1 MQKFATTAPI
11 AAVVA
16 VPAGQLRFIAADRAD
31 VTVEVRPSNAGRS
44 RDVKAAEE
52 TSVSFAD
59 GVLRVAA
66 PEARNQLFGQT
77 GSVEITVQLPAGS
90 SLDVKAAAADLRG
103 VGRLGNVVF
112 EAAQGPVKLDEAGDV
127 RVTLQDGGIA
137 VGRLNGSAA
146 LTTARGDLSVAE
158 AVRGSVVLDTKA
170 GSITVG
176 AARGTSAVLDAGS
189 TLGRINNTLH
199 NAQGSGA
206 ELTIRAT
213 TALGDIT
220 AHAN

>member
-31 VTVEVRPSNAGRS
+31 VTVEVRPSNVGKS

-103 VGRLGNVVF
+103 VGRLGDVVF

-127 RVTLQDGGIA
+127 RVVLQDGGIA

-158 AVRGSVVLDTKA
+158 AVRGTVVLDTRA

-176 AARGTSAVLDAGS
+176 AARGTSAVLDAGT
-189 TLGRINNTLH
+189 TLGRISNTLQ
-199 NAQGSGA
+199 NTAGTDA
-206 ELTIRAT
+206 ELTVRAT